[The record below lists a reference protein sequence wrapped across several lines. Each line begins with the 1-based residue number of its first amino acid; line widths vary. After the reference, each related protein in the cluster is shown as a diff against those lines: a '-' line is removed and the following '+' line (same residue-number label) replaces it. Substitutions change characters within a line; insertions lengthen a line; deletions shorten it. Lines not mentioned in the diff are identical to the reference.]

1 MNLVVASSNNNEDT
15 VTTDIIAPIPK
26 EYMIDP
32 TTTFIE
38 LSKDMPDPTT
48 IPTAAKNTGKAQLRE
63 AIA

>member
-38 LSKDMPDPTT
+38 LSKDIPDPTT
-48 IPTAAKNTGKAQLRE
+48 IPTAA
-63 AIA
+63 